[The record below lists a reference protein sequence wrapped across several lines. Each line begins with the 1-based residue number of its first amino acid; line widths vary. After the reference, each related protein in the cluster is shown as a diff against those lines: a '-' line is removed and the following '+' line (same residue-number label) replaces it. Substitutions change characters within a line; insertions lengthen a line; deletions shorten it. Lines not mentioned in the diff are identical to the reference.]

1 MSLQRSSSNM
11 ASCLVSVIAI
21 GALLALGAGIACAF
35 FWLLRAAVVG
45 AQ

>member
-1 MSLQRSSSNM
+1 M
-11 ASCLVSVIAI
+11 ASCLIAAIAI
-21 GALLALGAGIACAF
+21 GALLALGAGIAYTF